1 MTSLLGAVAI
11 ALPLL
16 LWPGDARADQASLA
30 VVDLWGDPTVGLVPP
45 KPEEVQAVTEQ
56 LRGELAATGRWA
68 LVPAGDVARA
78 LAERGVA
85 PRDCSRDC
93 LVAVGRAVAAARVV
107 SGRVV
112 RMMTLL
118 WGLDLQVTDVA
129 TGAQLGSVGEFKG
142 DYLALKTLG
151 IRRLVREIAAA
162 PAGAAEPS
170 AADVRA
176 RLAAATEDR
185 PADLSGLNLAGLDLS
200 RLDFKRAKMRGA
212 NLEGA
217 NLAGANLFA
226 VDLAEAR
233 LAGAD
238 LSGATLNVAVL
249 RGAKLAGARLVG
261 ASLFAV
267 IATGADFSR
276 ADLSGARII
285 AEMSNANLSG
295 ANLSKA
301 NLGADRGNQPM
312 GLMRAVLHGADLSG
326 ANLSGAN
333 LSKAELP
340 RANLAGANLAGASL
354 ALADLSGADLAGA
367 DLRGARGLDEA
378 RGLTSA
384 RNVDRAIRE

>member
-1 MTSLLGAVAI
+1 MTSLLGTAAI
-11 ALPLL
+11 ALMLVL
-16 LWPGDARADQASLA
+16 RPGDAGAAREAVA
-30 VVDLWGDPTVGLVPP
+30 VVDLWGDPTIGLVPP
-45 KPEEVQAVTEQ
+45 RPDEVRALTEQ
-56 LRGELAATGRWA
+56 LRAELAATGRFAVVPPDQVAAA
-68 LVPAGDVARA
+68 LARA
-78 LAERGVA
+78 GVG
-85 PRDCSRDC
+85 PRDCGDGC
-93 LVAVGRAVAAARVV
+93 LVDIGRVLGVDRVV

-112 RMMTLL
+112 RVMTLL
-118 WGLDLQVTDVA
+118 WGVDLRVTTVA
-129 TGAQLGSVGEFKG
+129 TGARATGAGEFKG
-142 DYLALKTLG
+142 DYLVLKTLG
-151 IRRLVREIAAA
+151 IRQLVREIAAA

-249 RGAKLAGARLVG
+249 RGAHLAGARLVG

-326 ANLSGAN
+326 ADLSGAN

-378 RGLTSA
+378 RGLASA